1 MLRLRGFSRRR
12 HLFEGNC
19 CGCRHFHRRGNV
31 CGNVVLS
38 YLNVA
43 NSMDTWNQVLEI
55 VEKRINQQSYNTWF
69 KPTQLIK
76 YDEKALYIRVPNAF
90 FQDWLNEHIDVVLD
104 AAKLAG
110 LGEINVVYIA
120 EKPPLS
126 SGEPPLQGQLDF
138 ESIDN
143 TLNPKYTFDTFVV
156 GSSNQFAHAAALA
169 VGEKPSKAYNPLF
182 MYGGVGLGKTHLMH
196 AIGHMIKLW
205 NKQLRLT
212 YISTEKFTNELINAI
227 RYDKLLSFR
236 ERYRNND
243 VLLIDD
249 IQFIAGKER
258 TQEEFFH
265 TFNSLYD
272 TQKQI
277 IISADCP
284 PREIPTLEERLHS
297 RFEWGLIADIQPPD
311 LETKVAIIK
320 KKAER
325 QNIVLPDTV
334 ALYIASKIKSNI
346 RELEGA
352 LIRLIAYCSL
362 TGSEITLPMAQE
374 TLRDILA
381 PGEKAVTVEMIQK
394 TIADH
399 FAMRVHELKSKN
411 NSKSVALPR
420 QICMYLCKKVTGLS
434 LPQIGREFGNK
445 HHTTVLHSI
454 NKIERLRQEDRELN
468 RTIQSFLDSFK

>member
-1 MLRLRGFSRRR
+1 
-12 HLFEGNC
+12 
-19 CGCRHFHRRGNV
+19 
-31 CGNVVLS
+31 
-38 YLNVA
+38 
-43 NSMDTWNQVLEI
+43 MDTWQQVLDI
-55 VEKRINQQSYNTWF
+55 VEKKINQQSYNTWF

-76 YDEKALYIRVPNAF
+76 HDDKALYVRVPNAF
-90 FQDWLNEHIDVVLD
+90 FQDWLNDHIDVVIE
-104 AAKLAG
+104 AARTAG
-110 LGEINVVYIA
+110 IGDISVVYIT
-120 EKPPLS
+120 EKNPLES
-126 SGEPPLQGQLDF
+126 SGMPAQGKLDF

-182 MYGGVGLGKTHLMH
+182 LYGGVGLGKTHLMH
-196 AIGHMIKLW
+196 AIGHMIKLN
-205 NKQLRLT
+205 NKPLRLT
-212 YISTEKFTNELINAI
+212 YVSTEKFTNEVINAI
-227 RYDKLLSFR
+227 RYDKMLSFN

-258 TQEEFFH
+258 TQEVFFH

-272 TQKQI
+272 THKQI

-325 QNIVLPDTV
+325 QNIAIPDNV
-334 ALYIASKIKSNI
+334 ALYIASKIRSNI

-352 LIRLIAYCSL
+352 LVRLIAYCSL
-362 TGSEITLPMAQE
+362 KGSEITLPMAQE
-374 TLRDILA
+374 TLHDILG
-381 PGEKAVTVEMIQK
+381 PGEKAITIEMIQK

-399 FAMRVHELKSKN
+399 FKMRVQDLKSKN
-411 NSKSVALPR
+411 NSKSVAMPR
-420 QICMYLCKKVTGLS
+420 QICMYLCKKLTGAS
-434 LPQIGREFGNK
+434 LPQIGREFGDK
-445 HHTTVLHSI
+445 HHTTVLHSV
-454 NKIERLRQEDRELN
+454 NKIENLVHQDRELAKQ
-468 RTIQSFLDSFK
+468 IQVFIESFK

>member
-1 MLRLRGFSRRR
+1 M
-12 HLFEGNC
+12 N
-19 CGCRHFHRRGNV
+19 
-31 CGNVVLS
+31 
-38 YLNVA
+38 
-43 NSMDTWNQVLEI
+43 TWQQVLNI
-55 VEKRINQQSYNTWF
+55 VEKKVNPQSYNTWF
-69 KPTQLIK
+69 KPTQLLKHENGAIFV
-76 YDEKALYIRVPNAF
+76 RVPNAF
-90 FQDWLNEHIDVVLD
+90 FQDWLNDHIDVVLD
-104 AAKLAG
+104 AARLAG
-110 LGEINVVYIA
+110 IGDIRVVYMT
-120 EKPPLS
+120 EKMPADAADAS
-126 SGEPPLQGQLDF
+126 AQGRLDF

-169 VGEKPSKAYNPLF
+169 VGERPSKAYNPLF

-196 AIGHMIKLW
+196 AIGHMIKL
-205 NKQLRLT
+205 NNRQLRLA
-212 YISTEKFTNELINAI
+212 YISSEKFTNELINAI

-272 TQKQI
+272 THKQI

-311 LETKVAIIK
+311 LETKVAILK

-325 QNIVLPDTV
+325 QGIILPDTV

-346 RELEGA
+346 RELEGK
-352 LIRLIAYCSL
+352 LVRLIAYCSL

-374 TLRDILA
+374 TLRDLLS
-381 PGEKAVTVEMIQK
+381 PGEKAISVEMIQK
-394 TIADH
+394 TIADY
-399 FAMRVHELKSKN
+399 FGMRVHELKSKN
-411 NSKSVALPR
+411 NSKAVAVPR
-420 QICMYLCKKVTGLS
+420 QISMYLCKKLTGIS

-454 NKIERLRQEDRELN
+454 NKIEHLRQEDKDLN
-468 RTIQSFLDSFK
+468 RLIQTFMDSFK

>member
-1 MLRLRGFSRRR
+1 
-12 HLFEGNC
+12 
-19 CGCRHFHRRGNV
+19 
-31 CGNVVLS
+31 
-38 YLNVA
+38 
-43 NSMDTWNQVLEI
+43 MDTWQTVLNF
-55 VEKRINQQSYNTWF
+55 VEKKVNQQSYNTWF

-76 YDEKALYIRVPNAF
+76 HDGRALYVRVPNSY

-104 AAKLAG
+104 AAHAAG
-110 LGEINVVYIA
+110 FADINVVYII
-120 EKPPLS
+120 EKPPIERIES
-126 SGEPPLQGQLDF
+126 SAQGQLDF
-138 ESIDN
+138 ESVEN

-156 GSSNQFAHAAALA
+156 GSSNQFAHAAAQA
-169 VGEKPSKAYNPLF
+169 VADRPSKAYNPLF
-182 MYGGVGLGKTHLMH
+182 IYGGVGLGKTHLMH
-196 AIGHMIKLW
+196 AIGHALKLN
-205 NKQLRLT
+205 NKPLRLT
-212 YISTEKFTNELINAI
+212 YVSTEKFTNELINAI
-227 RYDKLLSFR
+227 RHDKLLSFR

-243 VLLIDD
+243 VLMIDD

-272 TQKQI
+272 AHKQI

-325 QNIVLPDTV
+325 QSISIPDNV
-334 ALYIASKIKSNI
+334 AMYIASKIKSNI

-352 LIRLIAYCSL
+352 LVRLIAYCSL
-362 TGSEITLPMAQE
+362 TGSDVSLPTAQE
-374 TLRDILA
+374 TLHDILGA
-381 PGEKAVTVEMIQK
+381 GERAITIEMIQK
-394 TIADH
+394 AIADH
-399 FAMRVHELKSKN
+399 FHMRIQELKAKN
-411 NSKSVALPR
+411 NSKAVATPR
-420 QICMYLCKKVTGLS
+420 QIAMYLCKKLTGVS

-454 NKIERLRQEDRELN
+454 NKIEQLRHTDKDMNRL
-468 RTIQSFLDSFK
+468 IQTLIDSFK

>member
-1 MLRLRGFSRRR
+1 
-12 HLFEGNC
+12 
-19 CGCRHFHRRGNV
+19 
-31 CGNVVLS
+31 
-38 YLNVA
+38 
-43 NSMDTWNQVLEI
+43 MDTWQQVLDI
-55 VEKRINQQSYNTWF
+55 VEKKINQQSYNTWF

-76 YDEKALYIRVPNAF
+76 RDEKALYVRVPNAF
-90 FQDWLNEHIDVVLD
+90 FQDWLNDHIDVVLE
-104 AAKLAG
+104 AAQLAG
-110 LGEINVVYIA
+110 IGEINVIYII
-120 EKPPLS
+120 EKGPTELAGFPN
-126 SGEPPLQGQLDF
+126 QGKLDF

-156 GSSNQFAHAAALA
+156 GSSNQFAHAAAVA
-169 VGEKPSKAYNPLF
+169 VAEKPSKAYNPLF

-196 AIGHMIKLW
+196 AIGQMIKLG
-205 NKQLRLT
+205 NKHLRLT

-272 TQKQI
+272 THKQI

-311 LETKVAIIK
+311 LETKIAIIK

-325 QNIVLPDTV
+325 QNISVPDNV

-352 LIRLIAYCSL
+352 LVRLLAFCSL
-362 TGSEITLPMAQE
+362 RGSEITLPMAQE
-374 TLRDILA
+374 TLHDILG
-381 PGEKAVTVEMIQK
+381 PGERAVTIEMIQK
-394 TIADH
+394 TVADH
-399 FAMRVHELKSKN
+399 FGICVQELKSKN
-411 NSKSVALPR
+411 NSKSVAEKR
-420 QICMYLCKKVTGLS
+420 QICMYLCKKLTGIS

-454 NKIERLRQEDRELN
+454 KKIELMRRRAQVLDKQIQGLLN
-468 RTIQSFLDSFK
+468 SFQ

>member
-1 MLRLRGFSRRR
+1 VEKVCENLT
-12 HLFEGNC
+12 LFY
-19 CGCRHFHRRGNV
+19 
-31 CGNVVLS
+31 LKWS
-38 YLNVA
+38 Y
-43 NSMDTWNQVLEI
+43 MDSWQQVLAVLEHK
-55 VEKRINQQSYNTWF
+55 VNQQSFNTWF

-76 YDEKALYIRVPNAF
+76 HEGRALYVRVPNRF
-90 FQDWLNEHIDVVLD
+90 FQDWLNEHIDVVLEASK
-104 AAKLAG
+104 AAG
-110 LGEINVVYIA
+110 IGEIDVVFIT
-120 EKPPLS
+120 EKGPASLS
-126 SGEPPLQGQLDF
+126 DAPTQGNLDF

-156 GSSNQFAHAAALA
+156 GSSNQFVHAAALA
-169 VGEKPSKAYNPLF
+169 VAENPSTAYNPLF

-196 AIGHMIKLW
+196 AIGHEIKRR
-205 NKQLRLT
+205 NHNLRLT
-212 YISTEKFTNELINAI
+212 YISTEKFTNETINAI
-227 RYDKLLSFR
+227 RYGKMDSLR

-272 TQKQI
+272 THKQI

-284 PREIPTLEERLHS
+284 PREIPTIEERLHS

-311 LETKVAIIK
+311 LETKVAIIR
-320 KKAER
+320 KKAE
-325 QNIVLPDTV
+325 QHKIDIPDNV

-352 LIRLIAYCSL
+352 LVRLIAYCSL
-362 TGSEITLPMAQE
+362 KGYEITLPVAQE
-374 TLRDILA
+374 TLRDILNPDDRA
-381 PGEKAVTVEMIQK
+381 ITIEMIQK
-394 TIADH
+394 GVADY
-399 FAMRVHELKSKN
+399 FGMRVQDLKSKN
-411 NSKSVALPR
+411 NSKAIAGPR
-420 QICMYLCKKVTGLS
+420 QICMYVCKKITGSS

-454 NKIERLRQEDRELN
+454 NKVEYMRQHDKELN
-468 RTIQSFLDSFK
+468 RQVQQFMDSFK

>member
-1 MLRLRGFSRRR
+1 
-12 HLFEGNC
+12 
-19 CGCRHFHRRGNV
+19 
-31 CGNVVLS
+31 
-38 YLNVA
+38 
-43 NSMDTWNQVLEI
+43 MDTWQQVLNI
-55 VEKRINQQSYNTWF
+55 VEQKVTQQSYNQWF

-76 YDEKALYIRVPNAF
+76 HDDKALYVRVPSAF
-90 FQDWLNEHIDVVLD
+90 FQDWLNEHIDVVID
-104 AAKLAG
+104 AARLAG
-110 LGEINVVYIA
+110 IGDISVVYITEKAPA
-120 EKPPLS
+120 ELS
-126 SGEPPLQGQLDF
+126 PSPSQGALDF

-143 TLNPKYTFDTFVV
+143 TLNLKYTFDTFVV

-169 VGEKPSKAYNPLF
+169 VAERPSKAYNPLF

-196 AIGHMIKLW
+196 AIGHEIKRR
-205 NKQLRLT
+205 NRDLRLT
-212 YISTEKFTNELINAI
+212 YISTEKFTNEMINAI

-236 ERYRNND
+236 ERYRNSD

-272 TQKQI
+272 THKQI

-325 QNIVLPDTV
+325 QNIDLPDNV
-334 ALYIASKIKSNI
+334 ALYIAGKIKSNI

-352 LIRLIAYCSL
+352 LVRLVAYGSL

-374 TLRDILA
+374 TLRDILIA
-381 PGEKAVTVEMIQK
+381 DERAITIEMIQK
-394 TIADH
+394 TIADY
-399 FAMRVHELKSKN
+399 FGMRVQDLKSKN
-411 NSKSVALPR
+411 NSKNVAVPR
-420 QICMYLCKKVTGLS
+420 QVCMYLCKKLTPVS

-454 NKIERLRQEDRELN
+454 HKIEALRQQDRELN
-468 RTIQSFLDSFK
+468 RVIQSFMDSFK

>member
-1 MLRLRGFSRRR
+1 
-12 HLFEGNC
+12 
-19 CGCRHFHRRGNV
+19 
-31 CGNVVLS
+31 
-38 YLNVA
+38 
-43 NSMDTWNQVLEI
+43 MDTWQRVLDV
-55 VEKRINQQSYNTWF
+55 VEKKINQQSYNTWF
-69 KPTQLIK
+69 KPTELIRH
-76 YDEKALYIRVPNAF
+76 DDKALFVRVPNAF
-90 FQDWLNEHIDVVLD
+90 FQDWLNDHIDVVLE
-104 AAKLAG
+104 AARLAG
-110 LGEINVVYIA
+110 IGDINVVYIS
-120 EKPPLS
+120 EKAPDVSAPPS
-126 SGEPPLQGQLDF
+126 QGRLDF

-182 MYGGVGLGKTHLMH
+182 LYGGVGLGKTHLMH
-196 AIGHMIKLW
+196 AIGHMIKLN
-205 NKQLRLT
+205 NKHLRLT
-212 YISTEKFTNELINAI
+212 YISTEKFTNEVINAI
-227 RYDKLLSFR
+227 RYDKMLSFK

-272 TQKQI
+272 THKQI

-284 PREIPTLEERLHS
+284 PRAIPTLEERLHS

-325 QNIVLPDTV
+325 QNILVPDNV

-352 LIRLIAYCSL
+352 LVRLIAYCSL
-362 TGSEITLPMAQE
+362 KGSEVTLPMAQE
-374 TLRDILA
+374 TLQDILG
-381 PGEKAVTVEMIQK
+381 PSERSITVEMIQK
-394 TIADH
+394 LVADH
-399 FAMRVHELKSKN
+399 FKMRVQDLKSKN
-411 NSKSVALPR
+411 NSKSVAMPR
-420 QICMYLCKKVTGLS
+420 QICMYLCKELTGAS
-434 LPQIGREFGNK
+434 LPQIGREFGDK

-454 NKIERLRQEDRELN
+454 NKIKDMRLQDREFDKQI
-468 RTIQSFLDSFK
+468 TVFLSAFK

>member
-1 MLRLRGFSRRR
+1 
-12 HLFEGNC
+12 
-19 CGCRHFHRRGNV
+19 
-31 CGNVVLS
+31 
-38 YLNVA
+38 
-43 NSMDTWNQVLEI
+43 MDTWQQVLNI
-55 VEKRINQQSYNTWF
+55 VERKVNQQSYNTWF

-76 YDEKALYIRVPNAF
+76 YDDKALYVQVPNPF
-90 FQDWLNEHIDVVLD
+90 FQDWLNEHIDVVIE
-104 AAKLAG
+104 AARMAG
-110 LGEINVVYIA
+110 MGDIRVVYIT
-120 EKPPLS
+120 EKGPGVETVQSPS
-126 SGEPPLQGQLDF
+126 QGSLDF

-143 TLNPKYTFDTFVV
+143 TLNLKYTFETFVV
-156 GSSNQFAHAAALA
+156 GSSNQFAHAASLA
-169 VGEKPSKAYNPLF
+169 VAERPSKAYNPLF
-182 MYGGVGLGKTHLMH
+182 LYGGVGLGKTHLMH
-196 AIGHMIKLW
+196 AIGHEIKRQ
-205 NKQLRLT
+205 NRNLRLT

-236 ERYRNND
+236 ERYRNSD

-272 TQKQI
+272 TQKQL

-325 QNIVLPDTV
+325 QGIDLPDNV

-352 LIRLIAYCSL
+352 LVRLVAFSSL
-362 TGSEITLPMAQE
+362 RGSEISLPMAQE
-374 TLRDILA
+374 TLRDILIA
-381 PGEKAVTVEMIQK
+381 DEKAISIEMIQK
-394 TIADH
+394 TIADY
-399 FAMRVHELKSKN
+399 FGMRVQDLKSKN
-411 NSKSVALPR
+411 NSKSVTVPR
-420 QICMYLCKKVTGLS
+420 QVCMYLCKKLTGLS
-434 LPQIGREFGNK
+434 LPQIGRDFGNK
-445 HHTTVLHSI
+445 HHTTVLHSV
-454 NKIERLRQEDRELN
+454 NKIEALRQQDKELN
-468 RTIQSFLDSFK
+468 RMIQSFMDSFK

>member
-1 MLRLRGFSRRR
+1 
-12 HLFEGNC
+12 
-19 CGCRHFHRRGNV
+19 
-31 CGNVVLS
+31 
-38 YLNVA
+38 
-43 NSMDTWNQVLEI
+43 MDNWQQVLDI
-55 VEKRINQQSYNTWF
+55 VEKKVNQQSYNTWF

-76 YDEKALYIRVPNAF
+76 YDERALYVRVPNAF
-90 FQDWLNEHIDVVLD
+90 FQDWLNDHIDVVLE
-104 AAKLAG
+104 AARLAG
-110 LGEINVVYIA
+110 LGDISVIYITEKAPTPA
-120 EKPPLS
+120 ETTS
-126 SGEPPLQGQLDF
+126 QGKLDF
-138 ESIDN
+138 EAIDN

-196 AIGHMIKLW
+196 AIGQMIKLN

-297 RFEWGLIADIQPPD
+297 RFEWGLIADIAPPD

-325 QNIVLPDTV
+325 QNISIPDNV

-352 LIRLIAYCSL
+352 LVRLIAFCSL
-362 TGSEITLPMAQE
+362 RGSEITLPLAQE
-374 TLRDILA
+374 TLHDIFG
-381 PGEKAVTVEMIQK
+381 PGDRAITIEMIQK

-399 FAMRVHELKSKN
+399 FKMRVQELKSKN
-411 NSKSVALPR
+411 NSKSVAVPR
-420 QICMYLCKKVTGLS
+420 QICMYLCKQLTGAS
-434 LPQIGREFGNK
+434 LPQIGREFGDK

-454 NKIERLRQEDRELN
+454 HKIEALRQQDKELN
-468 RTIQSFLDSFK
+468 KLLQTFLESFK

>member
-1 MLRLRGFSRRR
+1 MDSWQT
-12 HLFEGNC
+12 
-19 CGCRHFHRRGNV
+19 
-31 CGNVVLS
+31 VLS
-38 YLNVA
+38 I
-43 NSMDTWNQVLEI
+43 LEQK
-55 VEKRINQQSYNTWF
+55 VNQQNFNTWF

-76 YDEKALYIRVPNAF
+76 HEGRALYVRVPNAF
-90 FQDWLNEHIDVVLD
+90 FQDWLNEHIDVVIE
-104 AAKLAG
+104 AAKSAG
-110 LGEINVVYIA
+110 IGEIDVVYITERGA
-120 EKPPLS
+120 SPPFES
-126 SGEPPLQGQLDF
+126 PVQRNLDF
-138 ESIDN
+138 ESVDN

-156 GSSNQFAHAAALA
+156 GSSNQFVHAAALA
-169 VGEKPSKAYNPLF
+169 VAERPSQAYNPLF

-196 AIGHMIKLW
+196 AIGHEIKRR
-205 NKQLRLT
+205 NHNLRLT
-212 YISTEKFTNELINAI
+212 YISTEKFTNETINAI
-227 RYDKLLSFR
+227 RYGKMDSLR

-272 TQKQI
+272 AHKQI

-284 PREIPTLEERLHS
+284 PREIPTIEERLHS

-325 QNIVLPDTV
+325 QNISIPDNV

-352 LIRLIAYCSL
+352 LVRLIAFCSL
-362 TGSEITLPMAQE
+362 KGSEITLPMAQE
-374 TLRDILA
+374 TLHDILG
-381 PGEKAVTVEMIQK
+381 PGEKTVTIEMIQK
-394 TIADH
+394 LIADH
-399 FAMRVHELKSKN
+399 FKMRVQDLKSKN
-411 NSKSVALPR
+411 NSKSVAVPR
-420 QICMYLCKKVTGLS
+420 QICMYLCKQLTGAS

-454 NKIERLRQEDRELN
+454 NKIDELRQQDRELN
-468 RTIQSFLDSFK
+468 KQIQTFIDSFK

>member
-1 MLRLRGFSRRR
+1 MEIW
-12 HLFEGNC
+12 H
-19 CGCRHFHRRGNV
+19 
-31 CGNVVLS
+31 
-38 YLNVA
+38 
-43 NSMDTWNQVLEI
+43 QVLEF
-55 VEKRINQQSYNTWF
+55 VAKKVNQQSYNTWF

-76 YDEKALYIRVPNAF
+76 HDEKALFVRVPNAF
-90 FQDWLNEHIDVVLD
+90 FQDWLNDHIDVVLE

-110 LGEINVVYIA
+110 FGDISVIYIT
-120 EKPPLS
+120 EKNPV
-126 SGEPPLQGQLDF
+126 EPANPASQGQLDF
-138 ESIDN
+138 DSIDN

-169 VGEKPSKAYNPLF
+169 VAEKPSKAYNPLF
-182 MYGGVGLGKTHLMH
+182 LYGGVGLGKTHLMH
-196 AIGHMIKLW
+196 AIGHLIKLN
-205 NKQLRLT
+205 NKHLRLT
-212 YISTEKFTNELINAI
+212 YISSEKFTNEVINAI
-227 RYDKLLSFR
+227 RYDKMLSFK

-325 QNIVLPDTV
+325 QNILIPDNV

-352 LIRLIAYCSL
+352 LVRLIAYCSL
-362 TGSEITLPMAQE
+362 KGSEITLPMAQE
-374 TLRDILA
+374 TLRDILG
-381 PGEKAVTVEMIQK
+381 PGERAVTIEMVQK
-394 TIADH
+394 AIADH
-399 FAMRVHELKSKN
+399 YKMRVQELKSKN
-411 NSKSVALPR
+411 NSKSVAEPR
-420 QICMYLCKKVTGLS
+420 QICMYLCKRLTVAS

-445 HHTTVLHSI
+445 HHTTVLHSV
-454 NKIERLRQEDRELN
+454 NKIEELRQQDRELN
-468 RTIQSFLDSFK
+468 KQIQVFLDSL